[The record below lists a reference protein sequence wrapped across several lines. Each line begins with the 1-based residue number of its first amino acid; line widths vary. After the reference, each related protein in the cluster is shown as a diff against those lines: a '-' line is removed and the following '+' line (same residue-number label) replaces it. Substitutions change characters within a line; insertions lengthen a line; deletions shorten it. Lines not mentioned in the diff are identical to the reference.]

1 VGDDLLTDVAAPKRA
16 DNLAQ
21 MLRAWNTDDPLL
33 LLALHMLIDANA
45 ERWGWDALLLAQQP
59 DLAAALL
66 PSEAAAAPLLTC
78 DNGIVIAG
86 ADLNPPHLSALA
98 QRRRRLR
105 RRRVTDTKWHAR
117 RPGKNLPI
125 MK

>member
-1 VGDDLLTDVAAPKRA
+1 LLTDVAAPKHA

-21 MLRAWNTDDPLL
+21 TLRAWNTDAPLL
-33 LLALHMLIDANA
+33 LLALHMQIDANA
-45 ERWGWDALLLAQQP
+45 ERRGWD
-59 DLAAALL
+59 
-66 PSEAAAAPLLTC
+66 APLLTC